1 MIRTIAPH
9 RRAAAAIAGA
19 CLALLALPL
28 LLANRLRRHAGS
40 PRRILVLEPWGIGD
54 LVLATGALRALRARY
69 PDAHITVLAKSYARA
84 LVVSLEMA
92 DEVIAYDFPWTAFR
106 HKYRPSRYKVREL
119 WSLVRALR
127 RARYD
132 LVLNARADVRNNVL
146 GALAGGARFVSLS
159 CGLGDF
165 LATDVVEVGGE
176 SHRSD
181 DWRAVVE
188 RVVGSAPAAG
198 TPRLTVSDALR
209 DEVVAALGLERR
221 PGQLVIGVHPGARIA
236 VRRWPIE
243 RFAAVADA
251 LAERLPVRLVVF
263 AEPDGYGADI
273 PLRSPFV
280 VVQRSIPHMAAA
292 LAACDV
298 VICNDSGPMHIAS
311 ALGVP
316 VVALFG
322 PTKLEWF
329 GPRGG
334 PSRIVRVEEVECRPC
349 FDVCRFSEPHCM
361 TRLGEQQMLD
371 AVCDL
376 LAERGLLP
384 NATAALPAAA
394 RVLPIVH
401 R

>member
-9 RRAAAAIAGA
+9 RRVAAAIGGA
-19 CLALLALPL
+19 CLAMLALPL
-28 LLANRLRRHAGS
+28 LLANRLRRSAGA

-69 PDAHITVLAKSYARA
+69 ADAHIAVLAKSYARA
-84 LVVSLEMA
+84 LVVSSEMA

-106 HKYRPSRYKVREL
+106 HKYRPSRYKVFEL
-119 WSLVRALR
+119 WSLVRSLR

-146 GALAGGARFVSLS
+146 GALAGGGRFVSLT

-165 LATDVVEVGGE
+165 FATDVVKVGGE

-188 RVVGSAPAAG
+188 RVLGTAPTAG
-198 TPRLTVSDALR
+198 TPRLTVSDTLR
-209 DEVVAALGLERR
+209 EEMVAALGLERR
-221 PGQLVIGVHPGARIA
+221 VGQLVIGVHPGARIA
-236 VRRWPIE
+236 VRRWPLE
-243 RFAAVADA
+243 RFAAVADS
-251 LAERLPVRLVVF
+251 LSECLDVRLVVF

-280 VVQRSIPHMAAA
+280 VVQRSLAHMAAA
-292 LAACDV
+292 FSACDL
-298 VICNDSGPMHIAS
+298 VICNDSGPMHIAN

-316 VVALFG
+316 VAALFG

-334 PSRIVRVEEVECRPC
+334 PSRVVRIEQVECRPC
-349 FDVCRFSEPHCM
+349 FDVCSFPEPHCM
-361 TRLGEQQMLD
+361 TRLSEQQVLE
-371 AVCDL
+371 AVYEL

-384 NATAALPAAA
+384 SGTAALPASA
-394 RVLPIVH
+394 RMLPIARH
-401 R
+401 